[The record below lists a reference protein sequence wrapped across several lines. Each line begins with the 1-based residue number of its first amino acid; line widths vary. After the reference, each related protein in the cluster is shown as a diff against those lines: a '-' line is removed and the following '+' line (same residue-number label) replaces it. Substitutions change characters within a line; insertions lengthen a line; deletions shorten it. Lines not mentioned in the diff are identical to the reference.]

1 MRYKDKYFSFLS
13 IGFLMLSLSLA
24 GCSKDEILDQYN
36 NVVQSAGNTA
46 LTSDFSLKGDRAYG
60 DDCYTGT
67 YTADY
72 KDFSKTEY
80 LFGGT
85 SIERENGKD
94 ISVSCDLEITEGTAQ
109 VFWISGSDDLVILF
123 EATDSYSETIT
134 LPEGGNYIGITGNN
148 FTVALEIKAAVFI
161 WKIKMKWVKSGD
173 K

>member
-1 MRYKDKYFSFLS
+1 MMNFLPLCKAIIQHQRMS
-13 IGFLMLSLSLA
+13 KGSYGFGA
-24 GCSKDEILDQYN
+24 KN
-36 NVVQSAGNTA
+36 NRKVDDSAGNTA
-46 LTSDFSLKGDRAYG
+46 LISDFSLKGDRTYG

-85 SIERENGKD
+85 SIKRENGKD

-109 VFWISGSDDLVILF
+109 VFWISGSDEPVILL

-148 FTVALEIKAAVFI
+148 FTVALENKAAVF
-161 WKIKMKWVKSGD
+161 WKIKMEWVKSGGQ
-173 K
+173 

>member
-1 MRYKDKYFSFLS
+1 MMNFLPLCKAIIQHQRMS
-13 IGFLMLSLSLA
+13 KGGYRFGAKNNRKLV

-36 NVVQSAGNTA
+36 NVVQSAGNTT

-85 SIERENGKD
+85 SIERENGGFDCYFKTA
-94 ISVSCDLEITEGTAQ
+94 VSRLYNFLLC
-109 VFWISGSDDLVILF
+109 VVILL
-123 EATDSYSETIT
+123 SV
-134 LPEGGNYIGITGNN
+134 L
-148 FTVALEIKAAVFI
+148 
-161 WKIKMKWVKSGD
+161 MKKNQCYNHSD
-173 K
+173 